1 MKLYEINSQIEDAI
15 SNIMASV
22 DETTG
27 EVSQE
32 AVDKLTEL
40 QIQRDEKLDNIGAYM
55 KNLASDID
63 ALKTEEKA
71 LASRRKVKENEL
83 ENLKKYVSLHLNGEK
98 FESARV
104 RFSFRRSEAV
114 KITDVTIIPKKYL
127 IKEITWKPDTSAI
140 KDMLKAGKKVK
151 GAFLDERSNLQ
162 IK

>member
-1 MKLYEINSQIEDAI
+1 MHLYEINTQINDAI
-15 SNIMASV
+15 SEIMASV
-22 DETTG
+22 DPETG

-32 AVDKLTEL
+32 AVDRLTEL

-55 KNLASDID
+55 KNIASDIE

-83 ENLKKYVSLHLNGEK
+83 ENLKKYVSLQLQGEK
-98 FESARV
+98 FESPRV

-114 KITDVTIIPKKYL
+114 KIPDITMLPKKYL
-127 IKEITWKPDTSAI
+127 IKETTYKADTSAI
-140 KDMLKAGKKVK
+140 KEALKAGGKVK
-151 GAFLDERSNLQ
+151 GAFLDERNNLQ